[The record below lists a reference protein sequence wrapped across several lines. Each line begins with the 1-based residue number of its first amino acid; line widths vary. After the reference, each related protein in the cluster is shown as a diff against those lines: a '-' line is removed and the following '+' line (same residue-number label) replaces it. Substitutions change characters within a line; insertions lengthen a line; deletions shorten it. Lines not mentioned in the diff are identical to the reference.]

1 MLQNA
6 LVNSVAK
13 LKEAQEEG
21 RLIDFA
27 LIGGFAVSSWGY
39 PRATADVD
47 FAVRIERVKI
57 KGLASHLRARVRLGD
72 DRDPLVATVN
82 FEVEGQPIQ
91 LVVFPN
97 TWDKVAFEE
106 VQLVELEGREIPI
119 VGWKQMVLLKLYAG
133 SDADLFDAKRIL
145 EVQDPGKRGLK
156 NLRDRAKSL
165 RVSKKLDRA
174 LDISRA

>member
-6 LVNSVAK
+6 LVSSVAK
-13 LKEAQEEG
+13 LQQAKNDGQ
-21 RLIDFA
+21 LSDFA
-27 LIGGFAVSSWGY
+27 LIGGFAVSAWGY

-47 FAVRIERVKI
+47 FALRIKREKI
-57 KGLASHLRARVRLGD
+57 KDLALYLEAKFRLGD

-82 FEVEGQPIQ
+82 FNIENNPIQ

-97 TWDKVAFEE
+97 NWDKVAFEE
-106 VQLVELEGREIPI
+106 IQLSLTKDGEIPI

-145 EVQDPGKRGLK
+145 EVQDPGKRGLET
-156 NLRDRAKSL
+156 LRDRAKKL
-165 RVSKKLDRA
+165 RVSKKFDRA
-174 LDISRA
+174 LQISR